1 MKKIN
6 PDPPQSPNPTGN
18 TVDITKLSETT
29 EALVSKRLRNPAQI
43 SHMFTIRP
51 DVDNE
56 SVLCHACEN
65 IASLNVMA
73 TDLAGEL
80 QGSQRNIALAIQ
92 QLAVLCELAL
102 NRALDNLDPPLGFT

>member
-1 MKKIN
+1 MKKNN
-6 PDPPQSPNPTGN
+6 PDPPQSPKPTA
-18 TVDITKLSETT
+18 DIPNRLETT

-43 SHMFTIRP
+43 SHMFTILP
-51 DVDNE
+51 NVDNE
-56 SVLCHACEN
+56 SLLCHACEN

-73 TDLAGEL
+73 TDLAGQL

-102 NRALDNLDPPLGFT
+102 NRTLDNLDPPLGFT